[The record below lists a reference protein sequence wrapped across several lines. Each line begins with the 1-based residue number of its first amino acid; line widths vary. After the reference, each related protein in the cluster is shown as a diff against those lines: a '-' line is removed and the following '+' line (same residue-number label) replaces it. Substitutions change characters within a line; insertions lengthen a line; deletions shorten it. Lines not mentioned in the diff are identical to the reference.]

1 MVSLTLVA
9 VAVLLLVLTLTS
21 FLDRGAQAV
30 VVLEHS
36 WR

>member
-1 MVSLTLVA
+1 MLA
-9 VAVLLLVLTLTS
+9 AAAGLLLVLTLTS
-21 FLDRGAQAV
+21 FLDKVAQAV